1 MKVTVE
7 NKKGLNKDVKVFVD
21 KKTMNVYMD
30 EKYEEIKGTVNLK
43 GFRPG
48 KVPREILKRQFGK
61 AVFSEVLDK
70 VLKETSTK
78 ALQENKIKPAGQPKL
93 DLKTYGEDKD
103 LEYILSVT
111 ELPKVELKSIENIKF
126 DEYTV
131 KIDQKETDKRI
142 NDIAKNQPN
151 FKEAPETTKAKKGDL
166 VVFDY
171 NATVDEKT
179 FKGGEGKNTQLTL
192 GKDLFLKGF
201 DEQLIGVKKGDEKIV
216 DATLPENFPEK
227 EFINKKA
234 KFKCTISAVKIPEDV
249 KIDDQFAKNLGA
261 KDLNDLKSLITK
273 QINDE
278 YKNSLDRLTKNQIL
292 KEIEKFKVS
301 EIPENLLEDEIK
313 ILSQGMSEDDAK
325 KSRKNFEEV
334 AKKRIKVGLVLNE
347 FGEQNQIKVT
357 EQELQAEVQKQ
368 IRMMPG
374 QEKMVME
381 FYKKNP
387 NALASLRG
395 TVYEEKILNMIKEK
409 AKPNKKEISKD
420 EAEKILKESQ
430 KQQLEQ
436 ERRQAEINTLQQHND
451 LLAELDQAE
460 DVNRATFAFLNRDDD
475 NSVRAFNEAQTEI
488 SDRDIRRIDA
498 QGLYASEQLRLRSV
512 GALRAGRAAER
523 AANLNAMATIFSAS
537 YKATQTG

>member
-151 FKEAPETTKAKKGDL
+151 FKEASETTKAKKGDL

-216 DATLPENFPEK
+216 DAKLPENFPEK

-234 KFKCTISAVKIPEDV
+234 KFVCKISAVKIPEDT

-301 EIPENLLEDEIK
+301 EIPANLLEDEIK

-334 AKKRIKVGLVLNE
+334 AKKRIKVGLILNE

-357 EQELQAEVQKQ
+357 EQELQTEVQKQ

-395 TVYEEKILNMIKEK
+395 TVYEEKILNIIKEK

-420 EAEKILKESQ
+420 EAEKILKASQ
-430 KQQLEQ
+430 KQQLDQ
-436 ERRQAEINTLQQHND
+436 ELK
-451 LLAELDQAE
+451 DQRKPEKKA
-460 DVNRATFAFLNRDDD
+460 DVKKTAD
-475 NSVRAFNEAQTEI
+475 NKTKPKVKKTKSVAKKI
-488 SDRDIRRIDA
+488 KKVS
-498 QGLYASEQLRLRSV
+498 
-512 GALRAGRAAER
+512 
-523 AANLNAMATIFSAS
+523 
-537 YKATQTG
+537 KK